1 MISVPDRQR
10 AVELIDEATAAGARR
25 FKACAELRIS
35 ERTYRRWTVEGAV
48 RADQRPEA
56 PHPTPGNKLS
66 DEERQAVLDV
76 CHSEEFASLPPSQ
89 IVPRLADQGRYLA
102 SESSFYRV
110 LRAEGQ
116 QHHRGRSKPPAS
128 RKPPTSYQ
136 ATGPCQV
143 WTWDI
148 TWLPGP
154 IAGIFFYLYLI
165 VDIYSR
171 KIVGWEVYARESA
184 EYAAIVCAA
193 PSAPRA
199 ASRARSCSMPTT
211 AAR

>member
-1 MISVPDRQR
+1 M
-10 AVELIDEATAAGARR
+10 
-25 FKACAELRIS
+25 
-35 ERTYRRWTVEGAV
+35 
-48 RADQRPEA
+48 
-56 PHPTPGNKLS
+56 
-66 DEERQAVLDV
+66 
-76 CHSEEFASLPPSQ
+76 
-89 IVPRLADQGRYLA
+89 PRLADQGRYLA
-102 SESSFYRV
+102 SESSFYRI

-116 QHHRGRSKPPAS
+116 QQHRGRAKPPAP

-171 KIVGWEVYARESA
+171 KMVGWEVYARESA
-184 EYAAIVCAA
+184 EETRPSSSAA
-193 PSAPRA
+193 PSGPRA
-199 ASRARSCSMPTT
+199 ASPARSFSMPTT